1 MGTGVRTIRDNVNG
15 STCLVIDRRL
25 ARLEIRV
32 GLKLSQLNPFRLLN
46 SVPFGIVLMVLT
58 GVFIACGSAR
68 PWFRE
73 IGVDEWPILRDWFDK
88 TDLQFFNAWP
98 LTLLMALL
106 VANLIVVTW
115 RKIPLTP
122 PRYGVWCIHSGII
135 TLICGTA
142 FYYHYKVEGR
152 VRIFLDPQQGPNT
165 VDQYYDKDERSIY
178 VRFGQSAIETPLPTL
193 PRFKE
198 YDEKLGNA
206 GALARRGLTG
216 IKPTTYKDPGDPGSP
231 RENLAEIIGCKGEMK
246 FDVTGFYPYATTST
260 DFVTDPT
267 SKINGVDITLRTTT
281 DQQVMGETWL
291 IGTDPRFRF
300 DGDTYRFDEKHA
312 YDLEHID
319 GDKATAAGICESAEK
334 IFQLVVTA
342 SGRPGGDEP
351 QSIYVTIGKTYPI
364 GQTGYSIQVEYFD
377 PEWSMFGTGERVS
390 AMLLKVTSPTQTY
403 RRMVLQDKP
412 LQTDFKLE
420 GPGMGKRQKK
430 PLDDALKVEFHL
442 SDPFGI
448 LPIRNRVKHTLLTPT
463 DGTELIDIVAGIGS
477 TPCEIRRFPNG
488 VEDIDINAQSAE
500 PDPPFMQG
508 LAPGQG
514 PFSGPVAGAP
524 AMPDATQPTTMPA
537 AAADAGEGA
546 NHPSIRMHLERRDH
560 LRAVDSVLV
569 VPPARRNHDDE
580 DSGRYQLARVHVSL
594 GDWSQDVL
602 VPFADDA
609 GDRLQQE
616 TWRGGYCSPPGAIAP
631 IQLQLGNRRRPLP
644 VELTLRRFEV
654 VPYPGA
660 TSDTPNAVMRDF
672 ISTVSLTDPVTG
684 DETTEV
690 AQMNHPIYFRHGDWL
705 FFQSGFDPSPGHH
718 WSILGVGNRPGVNIM
733 IAGCIMIFVGLAY
746 AFYVKPI
753 IIQRMKQKALAK
765 AVAAGKIRSAD
776 NSKELVLK

>member
-1 MGTGVRTIRDNVNG
+1 
-15 STCLVIDRRL
+15 
-25 ARLEIRV
+25 
-32 GLKLSQLNPFRLLN
+32 
-46 SVPFGIVLMVLT
+46 MVLT

-98 LTLLMALL
+98 LTTLMALL

-152 VRIFLDPQQGPNT
+152 VRIFLDPQAGPST
-165 VDQYYDKDERSIY
+165 VDQYYDKDERSLY
-178 VRFGQSAIETPLPTL
+178 VRFGPEAPIETPLPTL

-206 GALARRGLTG
+206 GALVRRGLTG
-216 IKPTTYKDPGDPGSP
+216 IVPVIDSDPKKDGTVVQ
-231 RENLAEIIGCKGEMK
+231 ENLATLIGCKGDLK

-260 DFVTDPT
+260 DFVNDPT
-267 SKINGVDITLRTTT
+267 SKINGVDVTLRTST

-291 IGTDPRFRF
+291 IGADPRFRF
-300 DGDTYRFDEKHA
+300 DGDTYRFDDKHA

-319 GDKATAAGICESAEK
+319 GDKANAAGVCESAEK

-342 SGRPGGDEP
+342 SGRPGGDLP
-351 QSIYVTIGKTYPI
+351 QTIFVQIGKTYTI
-364 GQTGYSIQVEYFD
+364 GQTGYTLQVEYFD
-377 PEWSMFGTGERVS
+377 PEWSMFGTGEHVS
-390 AMLLKVTSPTQTY
+390 AMLLKVTSPTMTY

-420 GPGMGKRQKK
+420 GPGMGKRQKT
-430 PLDDALKVEFHL
+430 PLDDALKVQFHL
-442 SDPFGI
+442 SDPFGL

-463 DGTELIDIVAGIGS
+463 DGTELIDIVEGISS
-477 TPCEIRRFPNG
+477 TPGEIRHFANG

-500 PDPPFMQG
+500 PDPPFMRG

-524 AMPDATQPTTMPA
+524 ATQPTTMQASMPANMA
-537 AAADAGEGA
+537 AAAPDAGEAA

-580 DSGRYQLARVHVSL
+580 DSGTYQLARVHVTL

-602 VPFADDA
+602 VPYANDA
-609 GDRLQQE
+609 GDRLQQD
-616 TWRGGYCSPPGAIAP
+616 TWRGGYVSPPGAIVP
-631 IQLQLGNRRRPLP
+631 LQLQLGNRRRPLP
-644 VELTLRRFEV
+644 VGLTLRRFEC

-660 TSDTPNAVMRDF
+660 TADTPNAIMRDF
-672 ISTVSLTDPVTG
+672 ISTVTLTDPVNG

-690 AQMNHPIYFRHGDWL
+690 AQMNHPIYYRNGAWL

-733 IAGCIMIFVGLAY
+733 IAGCLMIFVGLAY

-753 IIQRMKQKALAK
+753 IIQRMKQNALAK
-765 AVAAGKIRSAD
+765 AAAAGKMRSTD
-776 NSKELVLK
+776 SSKELVLK